1 MTLIRFCIIIWMVYK
16 FHSNLYKIKIL
27 NILYNKTIRSKCS
40 LTRINFRFKRRSFKS
55 TYQGQNLHCCM
66 FWESDQTSSNWKHKL
81 DAEIWYSGELV
92 SRWAEIGLCRT
103 CPLTYLNAWLDQLRW
118 PAGQPARINTG
129 SSGGSRSWKQ
139 EVWTLPFIS
148 SVPRA
153 AEWRRAF
160 KLIHSRSLKK
170 PIGISEC
177 VRIEFSAPWALDSP
191 WLIDFLCGQNY
202 VRSVCDAR
210 CLILW
215 PIDRIVATLTIR
227 QTFALDIT

>member
-1 MTLIRFCIIIWMVYK
+1 
-16 FHSNLYKIKIL
+16 
-27 NILYNKTIRSKCS
+27 
-40 LTRINFRFKRRSFKS
+40 
-55 TYQGQNLHCCM
+55 M
-66 FWESDQTSSNWKHKL
+66 FGESDQTSSNWEHKL

-118 PAGQPARINTG
+118 PACEDKYRQQWQQSVLETSVNYTIYQQCAKSSRAEARMH
-129 SSGGSRSWKQ
+129 S
-139 EVWTLPFIS
+139 
-148 SVPRA
+148 
-153 AEWRRAF
+153 F
-160 KLIHSRSLKK
+160 KLTHSRSLKK

-202 VRSVCDAR
+202 VRLVCDAR

-215 PIDRIVATLTIR
+215 PIDRIVATLR
-227 QTFALDIT
+227 QTFALEIT